1 MATCRQGKAKA
12 ALSSPLPAR
21 QHAASPGQA
30 RSRVCKMYP
39 ILLFCTKACRWAPPP
54 TNNQSFCSP
63 ASPSRF
69 PCAALSRAEV
79 AERNKRLL
87 EVKAELRR
95 KRRGEERNRGG
106 RKNLPTMAPR
116 GRGREMQGGPLTLE
130 RYHRFFVDPW
140 GTRLTIDHLNHIIS
154 MHGFVKLQRSNKGNI
169 MRRLVGQVDLQP
181 PRRSTLHRAA
191 AGPSSDAVIAADV
204 VSADVD
210 AIGWTECPIGS
221 VAVLAASPGDAPE
234 PVEPDPRPADFV
246 LAGRRAR
253 SKRSRSSA
261 YGHRPPDDGGG
272 EGRWGVVAATAV
284 DSAAVD
290 AFSNSTSAASLAT
303 TRDAAAASSASAT
316 MRDGGTAA
324 SSSPTVL
331 RPAHVGAASSSS
343 SSPTVLRPAD
353 VGAASS
359 PTPTLRRVACGG
371 AMAVVGLAVAGG
383 ASPAGTATF
392 LEPTDGAA
400 VLPGT
405 ILGRAVLG
413 CSTSAAAAV
422 AAAALGPH
430 QIAAS
435 SSAASATSSHLA
447 AAAAAAAI
455 AAAAAGS
462 FLGQAGVLVSALL
475 SLSS

>member
-1 MATCRQGKAKA
+1 
-12 ALSSPLPAR
+12 
-21 QHAASPGQA
+21 
-30 RSRVCKMYP
+30 
-39 ILLFCTKACRWAPPP
+39 
-54 TNNQSFCSP
+54 
-63 ASPSRF
+63 
-69 PCAALSRAEV
+69 
-79 AERNKRLL
+79 
-87 EVKAELRR
+87 
-95 KRRGEERNRGG
+95 
-106 RKNLPTMAPR
+106 
-116 GRGREMQGGPLTLE
+116 
-130 RYHRFFVDPW
+130 
-140 GTRLTIDHLNHIIS
+140 
-154 MHGFVKLQRSNKGNI
+154 MHGFVKLHRSNKGDI

-191 AGPSSDAVIAADV
+191 EGPPSDAVIAADV

-261 YGHRPPDDGGG
+261 YGGG

-290 AFSNSTSAASLAT
+290 AFSNSASAASLAT
-303 TRDAAAASSASAT
+303 TRDAAASSASAT
-316 MRDGGTAA
+316 TRDGGTAA
-324 SSSPTVL
+324 ASSPTVL

-343 SSPTVLRPAD
+343 PTVLRPPD

-359 PTPTLRRVACGG
+359 PTPTLRRVARGG
-371 AMAVVGLAVAGG
+371 AMAVVGPAVAGG
-383 ASPAGTATF
+383 GATGAAAVPGSACVRAASPGGTATF

-447 AAAAAAAI
+447 AAAAAI

-462 FLGQAGVLVSALL
+462 FLGQAGVLGRECIAKLVLL
-475 SLSS
+475 QSFEPTQMYVLLILIVVCNHLLQLWDHYG

>member
-1 MATCRQGKAKA
+1 
-12 ALSSPLPAR
+12 
-21 QHAASPGQA
+21 
-30 RSRVCKMYP
+30 
-39 ILLFCTKACRWAPPP
+39 
-54 TNNQSFCSP
+54 
-63 ASPSRF
+63 
-69 PCAALSRAEV
+69 
-79 AERNKRLL
+79 
-87 EVKAELRR
+87 
-95 KRRGEERNRGG
+95 
-106 RKNLPTMAPR
+106 MAPR

-154 MHGFVKLQRSNKGNI
+154 MHGFVKLHRSNKGDI

-191 AGPSSDAVIAADV
+191 EGPPSDAVIAADV

-261 YGHRPPDDGGG
+261 YRHRPPETDDGGG

-290 AFSNSTSAASLAT
+290 AFSNSASAASLAT
-303 TRDAAAASSASAT
+303 TRDAAASSASAT
-316 MRDGGTAA
+316 TRDGGTAAA

-331 RPAHVGAASSSS
+331 RPAHVGAASS

-359 PTPTLRRVACGG
+359 PTPTLRRVARGG
-371 AMAVVGLAVAGG
+371 AMAVVGPAVAGG
-383 ASPAGTATF
+383 GATGAAAVPGSACVRAASPGGTATF

-447 AAAAAAAI
+447 AAAAAIAA

-462 FLGQAGVLVSALL
+462 FLGQAGVLGRECIAKLVLL
-475 SLSS
+475 QSFEPTQMYVLLILIVVCNHLLQLWDHYG